1 LPEYLQPDF
10 SNQRKSQISKL
21 QIRGAGMTLRDRGTS
36 SRRDLLSLGAAGAM
50 GFLGRPGV
58 AFGAE
63 RDPERDPERNHVAI
77 PDSLNVKTF
86 GSKGDATSDDTAA
99 FQRALDAA
107 YKAGGGAV
115 YVPPGR
121 YLFKGT
127 LTIPDGVGLRGSFGC
142 VSSHSGIRDH
152 GQPKPGDDG
161 SALFVT
167 AGRGNEEGKP
177 FLTLNTNSSVSGLTV
192 YYPEQ
197 VVDENP
203 VPYPWTIAMRGKNPA
218 AFDLELLNP
227 YQGIDASQ
235 NERHNIRNITG
246 QPLRRGIWVDAIY
259 DIGRIENVHFNP
271 WWNSHSK
278 VYRWQTT
285 NGEAFIFGRADWEY
299 VLNTFCFGYRVGYK
313 FVETATG
320 ACNGNFLG
328 IGADDCNRAMQV
340 EQSAP
345 YGILIANGEFTSF
358 HGDDPTMLE
367 VSNTN
372 TGVVRISN
380 SAFWGPCNQIAKVS
394 GQGTVGFS
402 DCTFVQWSNTGDRAA
417 IQAYSGSLLI
427 RGCEFRQ
434 RKRHISLGQS
444 VERAVIT
451 GNLFEGPALIENT
464 STMDIQIG
472 LNAASR

>member
-1 LPEYLQPDF
+1 MTL
-10 SNQRKSQISKL
+10 SN
-21 QIRGAGMTLRDRGTS
+21 RGAS
-36 SRRDLLSLGAAGAM
+36 SRRELLSLGAAGAM
-50 GFLGRPGV
+50 GLLSTPGV

-63 RDPERDPERNHVAI
+63 REQGTAH
-77 PDSLNVKTF
+77 DSLNVRTF
-86 GSKGDATSDDTAA
+86 GAAGDAATDDTAA
-99 FQRALDAA
+99 FQRTLDAA
-107 YKAGGGAV
+107 YASGGGAAN
-115 YVPPGR
+115 VPPGR

-127 LTIPDGVGLRGSFGC
+127 LTIPDGVSLRGSFGC
-142 VSSHSGIRDH
+142 VPSHSGLRDH
-152 GQPKPGDDG
+152 GQPKPGADG

-167 AGRGNEEGKP
+167 AGLGSEDGKP
-177 FLTLNTNSSVSGLTV
+177 FLTLNTNSSVSGLTF

-197 VVDENP
+197 ILDGNP
-203 VPYPWTIAMRGKNPA
+203 APYPWTIAMRGKNPA

-278 VYRWQTT
+278 VYQWQTA

-313 FVETATG
+313 FVETKTG

-328 IGADDCNRAMQV
+328 IGADDCNRAMLV

-358 HGDDPTMLE
+358 HGDDPTMLDVAE
-367 VSNTN
+367 TN

-380 SAFWGPCNQIAKVS
+380 SAFWGPCNQIAKVG

-402 DCTFVQWSNTGDRAA
+402 DCTFVQWSNTGDHAA
-417 IQAYSGSLLI
+417 IQASSGSLLV

-434 RKRHISLGQS
+434 RKRHISLGKS
-444 VERAVIT
+444 IERAVIT
-451 GNLFEGPALIENT
+451 GNLFEGAAQIENA
-464 STMDIQIG
+464 STMDVQIG
-472 LNAASR
+472 LNATSR

>member
-1 LPEYLQPDF
+1 
-10 SNQRKSQISKL
+10 
-21 QIRGAGMTLRDRGTS
+21 MTLSNRWAS

-50 GFLGRPGV
+50 TLLSTPEV
-58 AFGAE
+58 ALGAE
-63 RDPERDPERNHVAI
+63 REQGTIH
-77 PDSLNVKTF
+77 DSLNVRTF
-86 GSKGDATSDDTAA
+86 GAAGDAATDDTAA
-99 FQRALDAA
+99 FQRTLDAA
-107 YKAGGGAV
+107 HTSGGGAV

-127 LTIPDGVGLRGSFGC
+127 LTIPDGVSLRGSFGC
-142 VSSHSGIRDH
+142 VPSHSGLRDH
-152 GQPKPGDDG
+152 GQPKPGADG

-167 AGRGNEEGKP
+167 AGLGSEDGKP
-177 FLTLNTNSSVSGLTV
+177 FLTLNTNSSVSGLTF

-197 VVDENP
+197 ILDGNP
-203 VPYPWTIAMRGKNPA
+203 APYPWTIAMRGKNPA

-278 VYRWQTT
+278 VYQWQTA

-313 FVETATG
+313 FVETKTG

-328 IGADDCNRAMQV
+328 IGADDCNRAMLV

-367 VSNTN
+367 VNNTN

-380 SAFWGPCNQIAKVS
+380 SAFWGPCNQIAKIG

-402 DCTFVQWSNTGDRAA
+402 DCTFVQWSGTGDHAA
-417 IQAYSGSLLI
+417 IQASSGSLLV

-434 RKRHISLGQS
+434 RKRHISLGKS
-444 VERAVIT
+444 IERAVIS
-451 GNLFEGPALIENT
+451 GNLFEGPAQIENA
-464 STMDIQIG
+464 STMDVQIG